1 MTFDE
6 IITSIKNK
14 VYYPIYYL
22 HGDESYFIDEICR
35 AIDENVLTEA
45 EKDFNQTVVYGRDI
59 EMNSLIAMLKRY
71 PMMANHQVVMV
82 KEAQNL
88 KNIDELNGYAENPQ
102 KSTILVLCHKYGKLD
117 GRKKITKVLKAKHVL
132 FESKKLYENEIPG
145 WIEKYLKSKGYGI
158 FPEAAMLLSENLGD
172 DLSRVANEIEKL
184 FISLPTG
191 TKINKVHIEENI
203 GISKEYNVFELQRAL
218 GQRDVVKA
226 NKIIFYFASDPKRY
240 PALMVIPIL
249 FNYFLNLMTIHS
261 LQDKSSRNV
270 ASALSLNPYFVPEY
284 MKAYQN
290 YTYGKLF
297 RIIGYL
303 RDYDMK
309 AKGWENSGISD
320 GEILKEMIF
329 KILH

>member
-6 IITSIKNK
+6 IIASIRNK
-14 VYYPIYYL
+14 VFYPIYYL
-22 HGDESYFIDEICR
+22 HGEESFFIDEICK
-35 AIDENVLTEA
+35 AIDENVLNES

-59 EMNSLIAMLKRY
+59 EMNSLVAMIKRY
-71 PMMANHQVVMV
+71 PMMANHQVVIV

-88 KNIDELNGYAENPQ
+88 KNIDELNSYAENPQ

-117 GRKKITKVLKAKHVL
+117 GRKKIAKVLKTKHVL

-184 FISLPTG
+184 FISVPQG

-218 GQRDVVKA
+218 GQRDIVKA

-249 FNYFLNLMTIHS
+249 FNYFMNLMTIHS
-261 LQDKSSRNV
+261 LQDKSSRSV
-270 ASALSLNPYFVPEY
+270 ASALSLNPYFVNEY

-290 YTYGKLF
+290 
-297 RIIGYL
+297 
-303 RDYDMK
+303 
-309 AKGWENSGISD
+309 
-320 GEILKEMIF
+320 
-329 KILH
+329 